1 MRQLWSLE
9 RFLANSISFGID
21 DKEFSTTKEIT
32 YISKWC
38 LQSVRLTTGLLL
50 FCKAGHFEDV
60 RTFSAILYGK
70 LHFWLVNFIRMI
82 RGRSRAAAISK
93 MECFVVTVF
102 FFFSGGEGEGLKKIV
117 RWGAPPGG
125 GGGGVEK
132 NCKMGDYTH
141 PTPPPTH
148 THYGKPW
155 FTTTYHQP
163 KYIHHHPPTAKTFLI
178 RNPFIRISTHC
189 LMVM

>member
-102 FFFSGGEGEGLKKIV
+102 FFFFGGGEGEGLKKIV
-117 RWGAPPGG
+117 RWGATPTPHPPHTHT
-125 GGGGVEK
+125 
-132 NCKMGDYTH
+132 MGNPDS
-141 PTPPPTH
+141 PPPT
-148 THYGKPW
+148 TNQNIS
-155 FTTTYHQP
+155 TTTHQQP
-163 KYIHHHPPTAKTFLI
+163 KLF
-178 RNPFIRISTHC
+178 
-189 LMVM
+189 

>member
-21 DKEFSTTKEIT
+21 DKEFSATKEIT

-102 FFFSGGEGEGLKKIV
+102 FFFF
-117 RWGAPPGG
+117 GG

-141 PTPPPTH
+141 PTPPTH
-148 THYGKPW
+148 THTMGNPDSPPPTTNQNIS
-155 FTTTYHQP
+155 TTTHQQP
-163 KYIHHHPPTAKTFLI
+163 KLF
-178 RNPFIRISTHC
+178 
-189 LMVM
+189 

>member
-117 RWGAPPGG
+117 RWGA
-125 GGGGVEK
+125 
-132 NCKMGDYTH
+132 T
-141 PTPPPTH
+141 PTPPPHTH